1 MSWMVFSY
9 SLPSKSSSS
18 PRVTLWRRLRRL
30 GAISL
35 KGGIQVLPAR
45 EECIEAFQWLAQEVQ
60 QAKGEALVMQ
70 VEQFSGLTDQDIID
84 LFRQAR
90 SEDYQEIETRAIE
103 LEAAVNAELDP
114 EERSSLLDTLAKLQK
129 QHSDVARV
137 DFFDCADGPKVMT
150 RLNRIAQILAPRQ
163 SVTTEIS
170 HAAIA
175 AYQNKRWVTRPR
187 PFIDRLACAWF
198 IRRFINPDA
207 VIRYSTHPE
216 PDEVGFDMKDCEFGH
231 QGNLCSFETMMA
243 KFDMNKPGL
252 RTIAE
257 IVHELDLRDGL
268 YVHPEIN
275 GIETVVRGW
284 LLEGLSDTDLES
296 WGIRLFDGLY
306 AVLSNDRSSSIQS

>member
-1 MSWMVFSY
+1 MVFSY

-18 PRVTLWRRLRRL
+18 PRVALWRRLRRL

-35 KGGIQVLPAR
+35 KGSIHVLPAR

-60 QAKGEALVMQ
+60 QAKGEALVMR
-70 VEQFSGLTDQDIID
+70 VEQFDGLADQDIIE

-90 SEDYQEIETRAIE
+90 SEEYQELETKAIE
-103 LEAAVNAELDP
+103 LETVISSEIHP
-114 EERSSLLDTLAKLQK
+114 ENHSSLLETLAKLQK
-129 QHSDVARV
+129 QHSEVARV

-150 RLNRIAQILAPRQ
+150 RLNRIAQTLAPSRAMA
-163 SVTTEIS
+163 TEIS
-170 HAAIA
+170 HIAIA

-207 VIRYSTHPE
+207 LIRYSSQPE
-216 PDEVGFDMKDCEFGH
+216 LDEVGFDMKDCKFGH

-243 KFDMNKPGL
+243 TFDLDKPGL

-268 YVHPEIN
+268 YVHLETT

-284 LLEGLSDTDLES
+284 LLAGLSDAELEA

-306 AVLSNDRSSSIQS
+306 VALSNDRP